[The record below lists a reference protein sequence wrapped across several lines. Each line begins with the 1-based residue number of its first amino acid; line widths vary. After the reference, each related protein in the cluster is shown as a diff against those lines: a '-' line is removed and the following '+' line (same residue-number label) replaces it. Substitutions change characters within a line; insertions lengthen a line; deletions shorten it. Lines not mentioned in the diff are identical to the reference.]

1 LSKRHFKIIN
11 QLNILGKPLFYHPMI
26 VPTEFSLSEEE
37 SRHCIASLR
46 FKENDSIFITDGKGT
61 IVSAKIIKAN
71 PKSCIVQILET
82 AEYQPSSTKRILVIA
97 PPKTGEK
104 LDLIVE
110 KAVEI
115 GIDEIIFIE
124 TRYAEREKIN
134 LERLNKIAISAIK
147 QSKQAFLPEISG
159 MTKWKQFIEKP
170 IQGSKYIA
178 AIVDSLQLSVVSHLS
193 KELLSSQLTTDN
205 SQLTIL
211 IGPEGD
217 FSEDEVNQAITKGFV
232 PVSLGKNILRTETAA
247 IYALSLINAFV

>member
-1 LSKRHFKIIN
+1 
-11 QLNILGKPLFYHPMI
+11 LNILGKPLFYHPLI

-37 SRHCIASLR
+37 SRHCISSLR
-46 FKENDSIFITDGKGT
+46 LKEGESIFITDGKGT
-61 IVSAKIIKAN
+61 IARAKIVKAN
-71 PKSCIVQILET
+71 PKSCSVQTVEKTEI
-82 AEYQPSSTKRILVIA
+82 QPSKIKRTLVIA

-115 GIDEIIFIE
+115 GVDEIIFIE
-124 TRYAEREKIN
+124 TRYAERDKIN

-159 MTKWKQFIEKP
+159 MIKWKQFIERKAE
-170 IQGSKYIA
+170 GLKLIA
-178 AIVDSLQLSVVSHLS
+178 AIVENTQSSVVNHLA
-193 KELLSSQLTTDN
+193 KELLDSPLTTHH

-217 FSEDEVNQAITKGFV
+217 FSEEELNQAMAKNFV
-232 PVSLGKNILRTETAA
+232 PISLGKNILRTETAS
-247 IYALSLINAFV
+247 IYTLSLVNAFI